1 MREGKSDARNTDGGG
16 QGLNDSARKGYT
28 RRKGPR
34 RSGATL
40 PMAMGRSI
48 NLDRPH
54 VGSPGNRSE
63 RRLLVQSD
71 RQGLLSE
78 EPVVCVGKIREEQ
91 RCCGSGRD
99 YD

>member
-1 MREGKSDARNTDGGG
+1 VAV
-16 QGLNDSARKGYT
+16 
-28 RRKGPR
+28 
-34 RSGATL
+34 
-40 PMAMGRSI
+40 GRSI

-71 RQGLLSE
+71 RQGLFTE
-78 EPVVCVGKIREEQ
+78 EPVVIVGKIREEQ
-91 RCCGSGRD
+91 RCSGSGWH